1 MAFLFLAAFAA
12 SAGLRAAMLT
22 ICGLVLCVRLRESL
36 ALLAQVPRDV
46 AIAGAAW
53 LAICLAS
60 VAWSVDPKFST
71 GEVKPEIVYPL
82 LAFVVFFVS
91 AARDPS
97 LWPKWWIAAMAGG
110 ATAFAGQV
118 LQGWLPVP
126 LMRHDVDGGD
136 GPFSTHLVLLLPLLF
151 ALEWPPPWGREH
163 RPRALLA
170 ALFVLLVAAWY
181 TGNRIVWLA
190 FAAQLSVGILTW
202 KRLPA
207 ASRRH
212 AAALRG
218 LVIVVGIAFAVAF
231 AASVAERFERNLLH
245 DTGVPPGLDHDL
257 RLKIW
262 AVAGA
267 RFLEA
272 PWVGHGFG
280 REVLASSFEPLTPQA
295 VSHPML
301 RHGHNTFIDV
311 ALETGVVGLAAF
323 AALLAAL
330 GRRYYRMLR
339 DPALAPLGILG
350 LALLAGFLVKN
361 LTDDF
366 LHRHNALVFWS
377 LNAMLLG
384 FACARP
390 ASPETAAGS

>member
-22 ICGLVLCVRLRESL
+22 ICALALCTRLRESL
-36 ALLAQVPRDV
+36 AFLAQVPRDV

-53 LAICLAS
+53 LLVCLAS
-60 VAWSVDPKFST
+60 VAWSVDPKFSL
-71 GEVKPEIVYPL
+71 GEVKPEIVYPV
-82 LAFVVFFVS
+82 LAFAVFFVA

-97 LWPKWWIAAMAGG
+97 LWPKWWLSAMVGG

-151 ALEWPPPWGREH
+151 ALDWPPPWGRDH
-163 RPRALLA
+163 RPRALLV
-170 ALFVLLVAAWY
+170 ALCLLLVAAWY

-207 ASRRH
+207 TPREH
-212 AAALRG
+212 AAALRRLA
-218 LVIVVGIAFAVAF
+218 LVVAIAFTVAF

-245 DTGVPPGLDHDL
+245 DTGVAPGLDHDL

-262 AVAGA
+262 AVAGK

-272 PWVGHGFG
+272 PWLGHGFG
-280 REVLASSFEPLTPQA
+280 REVLAPSFEPLTPPA
-295 VSHPML
+295 VNHPML
-301 RHGHNTFIDV
+301 RHGHNMFIDM

-323 AALLAAL
+323 VALLVAL
-330 GRRYYRMLR
+330 ARRYGAMLR
-339 DPALAPLGILG
+339 EPALAPLGMLG
-350 LALLAGFLVKN
+350 LALLAGFVVKD

-384 FACARP
+384 FARARP
-390 ASPETAAGS
+390 PTGGTAAG

>member
-1 MAFLFLAAFAA
+1 
-12 SAGLRAAMLT
+12 MLT

-36 ALLAQVPRDV
+36 AILAQVPRDV

-53 LAICLAS
+53 LLICLAS
-60 VAWSVDPKFST
+60 VAWSVDPPFSL

-82 LAFVVFFVS
+82 LAFVVFFVA

-97 LWPKWWIAAMAGG
+97 LWPKWWIGAMAGG

-136 GPFSTHLVLLLPLLF
+136 GPFSTHLVLLLPLIF
-151 ALEWPPPWGREH
+151 ALDWPPPWGRDH
-163 RPRALLA
+163 RPRALLM
-170 ALFVLLVAAWY
+170 ALCVLLVAAWY
-181 TGNRIVWLA
+181 TGNRIIWLA

-207 ASRRH
+207 TPREH
-212 AAALRG
+212 AAALRR
-218 LVIVVGIAFAVAF
+218 LAIVVGIAFAVAF

-245 DTGVPPGLDHDL
+245 DTGVPPGLGQDL

-262 AVAGA
+262 AVAGE

-272 PWVGHGFG
+272 PWLGHGLG
-280 REVLASSFEPLTPQA
+280 REVLASSFEPLTPRG
-295 VSHPML
+295 VNHPVL
-301 RHGHNTFIDV
+301 RHGHNTFIDI

-323 AALLAAL
+323 VILLVGLA
-330 GRRYYRMLR
+330 RRYRAMLR
-339 DPALAPLGILG
+339 DPALAPLGMLG

-366 LHRHNALVFWS
+366 LHRHNALVFWAF
-377 LNAMLLG
+377 NAMLLG
-384 FACARP
+384 LACTRP
-390 ASPETAAGS
+390 AAREKTAGS